1 MLDKHPGGSVLQTA
15 QLGGVPTSKIMRPKM
30 SPTSTMCTDVEVE
43 HGTIRF
49 GVTTQGSPVE
59 SRYLASAILPARLSG
74 LSSRRPALVFDR
86 VLSLHSAAAKL
97 DHLENDT
104 PMQNLVVVGSSRLRP
119 ALCRGSS
126 HSLSTVALFRCVHAT
141 Y

>member
-86 VLSLHSAAAKL
+86 VLGLRSAVNFN
-97 DHLENDT
+97 HLENDT
-104 PMQNLVVVGSSRLRP
+104 LTYHLLITGVPTRVVVFRLRVR
-119 ALCRGSS
+119 AL
-126 HSLSTVALFRCVHAT
+126 
-141 Y
+141 